1 MRNAIVN
8 ATVCP
13 LGAVPIPAFVGPGD
27 MTTSPSRN
35 VKMPNQ
41 RHARMLPG
49 LTNLSGGTVGR
60 AASGTANGRDVA
72 RAGDFPVIARCL
84 AIVGLAIGTLALSAP
99 DLWPGLFGQ

>member
-1 MRNAIVN
+1 MRDAIVN

-13 LGAVPIPAFVGPGD
+13 LGAVPVPAIIEPGE
-27 MTTSPSRN
+27 MATSPCLS

-41 RHARMLPG
+41 GHARMLPG
-49 LTNLSGGTVGR
+49 SLSGDAVGR

-72 RAGDFPVIARCL
+72 RVGDFPVIARCL

-99 DLWPGLFGQ
+99 DLWPSLFAQ

>member
-1 MRNAIVN
+1 MGNAVVN
-8 ATVCP
+8 AAVCP
-13 LGAVPIPAFVGPGD
+13 LGKVPTPAFVRPGE
-27 MTTSPSRN
+27 TATAPSRN

-99 DLWPGLFGQ
+99 DLWPSLFAQ

>member
-1 MRNAIVN
+1 MRQAIVN
-8 ATVCP
+8 ATVYP
-13 LGAVPIPAFVGPGD
+13 LGAVPAPMFVGPSD
-27 MTTSPSRN
+27 IATSPDPS

-41 RHARMLPG
+41 GHARMLPG
-49 LTNLSGGTVGR
+49 LTNLSGGAVGR